1 MGIGS
6 IIGWLIVGAIAGWIA
21 EKIMGRDDSLLMNIV
36 IGIVGAVIGGW
47 IFRALFDSPGTGGWI
62 GSIIVAV
69 IGAVILLW
77 IVGMVR
83 RRRT

>member
-1 MGIGS
+1 MGIGA
-6 IIGWLIVGAIAGWIA
+6 IIGWLVVGAIAGWIA

-47 IFRALFDSPGTGGWI
+47 IFTALFDAPGTGGWI
-62 GSIIVAV
+62 GSIVVSV

-77 IVGMVR
+77 IIGMVR
-83 RRRT
+83 RRT